1 MKHVKMEP
9 AQGTREIT
17 QRRRTSQRSPSIPAT
32 TQPTPFA
39 SLAIPSPSIVAN
51 RDDSAQTRYRVC
63 MVSEAG
69 AASTHVVDVIQ
80 RVHIVPCDALL
91 DERVRGIAV
100 RSGLISSDLAAR
112 RTPCTRPHSREPR
125 QTPSARS
132 RC

>member
-63 MVSEAG
+63 AMSG
-69 AASTHVVDVIQ
+69 ATAVLAHVIHVV
-80 RVHIVPCDALL
+80 
-91 DERVRGIAV
+91 
-100 RSGLISSDLAAR
+100 
-112 RTPCTRPHSREPR
+112 
-125 QTPSARS
+125 
-132 RC
+132 